1 VPVIKPLLIC
11 VLDGCKKLGKDDE
24 IICSAGDFIFLAN
37 SPNIHMRNI
46 PQNSEYFAL
55 LIEFGYK
62 NFLIVSLI
70 NQLKLSVFG
79 RTAYF
84 IDFMGL

>member
-1 VPVIKPLLIC
+1 
-11 VLDGCKKLGKDDE
+11 
-24 IICSAGDFIFLAN
+24 
-37 SPNIHMRNI
+37 MRNI